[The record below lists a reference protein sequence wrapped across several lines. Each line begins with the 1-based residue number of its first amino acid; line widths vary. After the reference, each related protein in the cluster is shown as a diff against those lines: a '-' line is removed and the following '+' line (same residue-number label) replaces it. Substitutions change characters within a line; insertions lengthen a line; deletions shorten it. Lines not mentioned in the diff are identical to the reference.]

1 MKEVRRLSPIMLGAL
16 VMLTACGGGGG
27 GGGGGFPII
36 PAAPA
41 PSAAGPAPA
50 PAPSDPGP
58 GPTDPET
65 NPPERPMVTTP
76 YSFKLGSANS
86 LNFDALMAELQSPE
100 MAGHLVD
107 TVIPLRLS
115 PSIEVRSVYR
125 SQDPSATYLH
135 RAVSTQD
142 AYTLATLQVQ
152 GADGYRI
159 AANTMAVDQGS
170 FKTIFSKNTSQDV
183 RYEFID
189 AGKLPQMRAEV
200 AGFLESV
207 NRLGQQGY
215 CGTSMTSPQNG
226 NLASITLVLGRE
238 KPTTAR
244 CSFELLPVTPTYAS
258 SIAQG
263 NEKGANGSKF
273 GVAVGIDGTTQG
285 LFVRDDSQKST
296 FKYYATEYM
305 STAEAG
311 SIEQA
316 RDLLKILNREGA
328 LGSRAFQQYQENN
341 RYYMIF
347 TTSYDCKG
355 LLC

>member
-27 GGGGGFPII
+27 GGGGGFPML

-76 YSFKLGSANS
+76 YSFKLGSAN
-86 LNFDALMAELQSPE
+86 ALDFSAFMTELQGSE
-100 MAGHLVD
+100 MAGHLLD
-107 TVIPLRLS
+107 LTIPLRVS
-115 PSIEVRSVYR
+115 PTIEGRAVYR
-125 SQDPSATYLH
+125 RQGTTAVYLH
-135 RAVSTQD
+135 RTVPATEALS
-142 AYTLATLQVQ
+142 LASLQSQ
-152 GADGYRI
+152 GAEGYRI
-159 AANTMAVDQGS
+159 SGNPFALDAGTY
-170 FKTIFSKNTSQDV
+170 KTIFSKDVGQDV
-183 RYEFID
+183 RYEYID
-189 AGKLPQMRAEV
+189 AGKLPRERAEM
-200 AGFLESV
+200 ASFLESV

-215 CGTSMTSPQNG
+215 CAATMVPGSDVWG
-226 NLASITLVLGRE
+226 ALVLGRE

-244 CSFELLPVTPTYAS
+244 CSFEFLPMTTTYAGF
-258 SIAQG
+258 IAEG
-263 NEKGANGSKF
+263 TERGASGKKYA
-273 GVAVGIDGTTQG
+273 GTGAGIDGISLG

-296 FKYYATEYM
+296 FKYYATEYT
-305 STAEAG
+305 STAEPG

-316 RDLLKILNREGA
+316 SDFVKILNREGA
-328 LGSRAFQQYQENN
+328 LGSRPFQQYQENN

>member
-189 AGKLPQMRAEV
+189 AGKLPQTRAEV

-215 CGTSMTSPQNG
+215 CGTIQP
-226 NLASITLVLGRE
+226 
-238 KPTTAR
+238 
-244 CSFELLPVTPTYAS
+244 S
-258 SIAQG
+258 S
-263 NEKGANGSKF
+263 
-273 GVAVGIDGTTQG
+273 
-285 LFVRDDSQKST
+285 
-296 FKYYATEYM
+296 
-305 STAEAG
+305 
-311 SIEQA
+311 
-316 RDLLKILNREGA
+316 
-328 LGSRAFQQYQENN
+328 
-341 RYYMIF
+341 
-347 TTSYDCKG
+347 C
-355 LLC
+355 